1 MRNRVNQMHGPHRR
15 PGGVSGAAVS
25 SQAAERW
32 ARPAVARYA
41 CGVEWRVVGVTHGC
55 PLARSACSLSALS
68 NLSSTLPTVS
78 ALGAVRAFAA
88 NPGRRPTRPREAR
101 SERSLHRRQ
110 LQFGEKRGSGV
121 GPTKRG
127 KGSKIMAIA
136 DRHGLP
142 VAVHV
147 VSASPNEATL
157 VEPTLTH
164 RFLRQTP
171 ERLIGDKA
179 YDSDPLDQRVR
190 EQFHV
195 QLIAPHRWN
204 RSRPVTQDGRALR
217 RYRRRWKIER
227 LFAWLHNYRRIVI
240 RWEYYPENFLGMVQL
255 ACAVILLRHYEMSS
269 RDFCCQH

>member
-1 MRNRVNQMHGPHRR
+1 MHGPHRR
-15 PGGVSGAAVS
+15 PVGVSGTAVP
-25 SQAAERW
+25 SQAAEGW
-32 ARPAVARYA
+32 ARPTVARHA
-41 CGVEWRVVGVTHGC
+41 CGVERRVVGVTHGGS
-55 PLARSACSLSALS
+55 LARSTSSLSALS
-68 NLSSTLPTVS
+68 NLSSTLPTVA

-88 NPGRRPTRPREAR
+88 NSGRRLTRPREAR

-157 VEPTLTH
+157 VEPTLQH
-164 RFLRQTP
+164 RFLRETP

-179 YDSDPLDQRVR
+179 YDSDPLDRRVR
-190 EQFHV
+190 ENLHV
-195 QLIAPHRWN
+195 ELIAPHRWN
-204 RSRPVTQDGRALR
+204 RSRPATQDGRALR
-217 RYRRRWKIER
+217 RYCRRWKIER

-240 RWEYYPENFLGMVQL
+240 RWEHYPENFLGMVQL
-255 ACAVILLRHYEMSS
+255 ACALILLRHL
-269 RDFCCQH
+269 

>member
-1 MRNRVNQMHGPHRR
+1 MKNGVNPMHGSHRR
-15 PGGVSGAAVS
+15 PMGGARTAVS
-25 SQAAERW
+25 SRASGGW
-32 ARPAVARYA
+32 TGSTVARHSVCA
-41 CGVEWRVVGVTHGC
+41 QRRSLGFTHRRS
-55 PLARSACSLSALS
+55 LARSAVSLSALP
-68 NLSSTLPTVS
+68 NLSSTLPTLA
-78 ALGAVRAFAA
+78 ALRIVGTTTAEV
-88 NPGRRPTRPREAR
+88 GRGLTRSRETR

-157 VEPTLTH
+157 VEATLQR

-190 EQFHV
+190 EHFRV
-195 QLIAPHRWN
+195 ELIAPHRWN

-227 LFAWLHNYRRIVI
+227 LFAWFHNYRRIVI

-255 ACAVILLRHYEMSS
+255 ACAAILLRHL
-269 RDFCCQH
+269 

>member
-1 MRNRVNQMHGPHRR
+1 MHGHHRR
-15 PGGVSGAAVS
+15 PVGVFGTAVS

-32 ARPAVARYA
+32 ARPTMARYA
-41 CGVEWRVVGVTHGC
+41 CGVERCVVGVTHGC
-55 PLARSACSLSALS
+55 SLARSPCSLSALS
-68 NLSSTLPTVS
+68 NLSSTLPTVA
-78 ALGAVRAFAA
+78 ALGVVRASAA
-88 NPGRRPTRPREAR
+88 SPSRRPTRPRQAR
-101 SERSLHRRQ
+101 SERILHRRQ

-157 VEPTLTH
+157 VEPTLQR
-164 RFLRQTP
+164 RFLRETP

-179 YDSDPLDQRVR
+179 YDSDPLDKRVSEHFR
-190 EQFHV
+190 V
-195 QLIAPHRWN
+195 KLIAPHRWN
-204 RSRPVTQDGRALR
+204 RTRAVTQDGRLLR

-255 ACAVILLRHYEMSS
+255 ACAVILLRHL
-269 RDFCCQH
+269 

>member
-1 MRNRVNQMHGPHRR
+1 MHGPDRR
-15 PGGVSGAAVS
+15 PVGVSGAAVS

-68 NLSSTLPTVS
+68 NLSSTLPTVA

-157 VEPTLTH
+157 VEPTLQR
-164 RFLRQTP
+164 RFLHETP

-190 EQFHV
+190 ERFHM

-204 RSRPVTQDGRALR
+204 RSRPVTQDGRVLR

-227 LFAWLHNYRRIVI
+227 LFAWLHNYRRIVV

-255 ACAVILLRHYEMSS
+255 ACTVILLRHL
-269 RDFCCQH
+269 

>member
-1 MRNRVNQMHGPHRR
+1 MNGPHRR
-15 PGGVSGAAVS
+15 PVGVSGTAVS
-25 SQAAERW
+25 SEAAERW
-32 ARPAVARYA
+32 ARPTVARHA
-41 CGVEWRVVGVTHGC
+41 CGVERCVVGVTHGC
-55 PLARSACSLSALS
+55 SLARPASSLSALS
-68 NLSSTLPTVS
+68 NLSSTLPAVA
-78 ALGAVRAFAA
+78 ALGAVRAIAA

-101 SERSLHRRQ
+101 SERILHRRQ

-157 VEPTLTH
+157 VEPTLQR

-179 YDSDPLDQRVR
+179 YDSDPLDERIREHHRV
-190 EQFHV
+190 E
-195 QLIAPHRWN
+195 LIAPHRWN

-255 ACAVILLRHYEMSS
+255 ACAVILLRHL
-269 RDFCCQH
+269 

>member
-1 MRNRVNQMHGPHRR
+1 
-15 PGGVSGAAVS
+15 
-25 SQAAERW
+25 
-32 ARPAVARYA
+32 VARHP
-41 CGVEWRVVGVTHGC
+41 CGDERRVVGLTHGC
-55 PLARSACSLSALS
+55 SLARSASSLSALS
-68 NLSSTLPTVS
+68 NLSSTLPTV
-78 ALGAVRAFAA
+78 AAFRAAHPFTAET
-88 NPGRRPTRPREAR
+88 GRRLTRPREAR
-101 SERSLHRRQ
+101 SERILHRRQ

-147 VSASPNEATL
+147 ASASPNEATL
-157 VEPTLTH
+157 VEPTLQR
-164 RFLRQTP
+164 RFLRETP

-179 YDSDPLDQRVR
+179 YDSDPLDQRIR
-190 EQFHV
+190 EHLRV
-195 QLIAPHRWN
+195 EMIAPHRWN

-227 LFAWLHNYRRIVI
+227 LFAWFHNYRRIVI

-255 ACAVILLRHYEMSS
+255 ACVVILLRHL
-269 RDFCCQH
+269 